1 MARIV
6 IALGGNALGNTLE
19 EQKAKVG
26 NAAKTIVDLV
36 AQGHELVIAHGNG
49 PQVGMI
55 NLGLSHSAADGV
67 IKAEIPFPECGAMS
81 QGYIGYHLQNAIARE
96 LHTQGL
102 AKNVVTLVT
111 QVEVDAADPSF
122 KNPTKPIGTF
132 YSEAEAKENTA
143 ADPTCVFKEDAG
155 RGWRKVV
162 ASPLPVDVV
171 EKASILHLVDAGFLV
186 IACGGG
192 GIPVVK
198 QGEGSYVG
206 VPAVIDKDYAS
217 ERLAKIVDADY
228 LYILTAVDRVCI
240 NFNKPD
246 QKEIKEMSCRE
257 AEAYAQQGQ
266 FAPGSMLPKV
276 KASIKF
282 AASKAGRKA
291 VIWSLEKAALA
302 LSGKSGTIVKQ

>member
-1 MARIV
+1 M
-6 IALGGNALGNTLE
+6 
-19 EQKAKVG
+19 
-26 NAAKTIVDLV
+26 
-36 AQGHELVIAHGNG
+36 
-49 PQVGMI
+49 
-55 NLGLSHSAADGV
+55 
-67 IKAEIPFPECGAMS
+67 
-81 QGYIGYHLQNAIARE
+81 
-96 LHTQGL
+96 
-102 AKNVVTLVT
+102 
-111 QVEVDAADPSF
+111 
-122 KNPTKPIGTF
+122 
-132 YSEAEAKENTA
+132 
-143 ADPTCVFKEDAG
+143 
-155 RGWRKVV
+155 
-162 ASPLPVDVV
+162 DVV

-217 ERLAKIVDADY
+217 ECLAEIIDAEY

-276 KASIKF
+276 KASMKF

-291 VIWSLEKAALA
+291 VICSLEKAALA
-302 LSGKSGTIVKQ
+302 LSGESGTIVKQ

>member
-1 MARIV
+1 
-6 IALGGNALGNTLE
+6 
-19 EQKAKVG
+19 
-26 NAAKTIVDLV
+26 
-36 AQGHELVIAHGNG
+36 
-49 PQVGMI
+49 MI

-67 IKAEIPFPECGAMS
+67 IKAEMPFPECGAMS

-96 LHTQGL
+96 LQAQGL

-111 QVEVDAADPSF
+111 QVKVDAADPAF
-122 KNPTKPIGTF
+122 KNPTKPIGAF
-132 YSEAEAKENTA
+132 YSEADAKEKTA

-171 EKASILHLVDAGFLV
+171 EMASILHLVDAGFLV

-192 GIPVVK
+192 GIPVMK

-217 ERLAKIVDADY
+217 ECLAEIIDAEY

-276 KASIKF
+276 KASMKF

-291 VIWSLEKAALA
+291 VICSLEKAALA